1 MNYEISSFSF
11 DLNLKNFGLNN
22 IKKDFNKTLQDI
34 KSYNEFD
41 NQIDFR
47 IQSTK
52 YILQS
57 KYSIDNAYLGIIYN
71 VHIFKKRF
79 EKNNI
84 YFQN

>member
-11 DLNLKNFGLNN
+11 DLNLKNFGLNI